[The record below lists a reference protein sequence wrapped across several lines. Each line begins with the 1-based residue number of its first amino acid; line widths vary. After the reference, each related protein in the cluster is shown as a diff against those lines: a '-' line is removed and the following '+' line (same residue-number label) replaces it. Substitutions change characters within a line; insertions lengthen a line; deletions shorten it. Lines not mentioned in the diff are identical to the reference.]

1 MYESIHPLA
10 LARIVVIV
18 LAILGLGILMTHVLA
33 PNNATRISQWNRS
46 AVQAASLVQPADTPA
61 NALIANTTALNSG
74 RGQPEDLRPYGNP
87 LGVPNTAMTQGYG
100 VGTHAPAATWGAIDL
115 AIDSDGDGY
124 ADPQGSWGHPIYA
137 THSGTVRVTPNS
149 YPAGNHVWVANDR
162 YRTGYAH
169 LESFAVS
176 NGQSVQRGDLI
187 GYMGSTGM
195 SSGPHL
201 DYQVWE
207 KRDGNW
213 INVDP
218 LNFGALDGTGP

>member
-1 MYESIHPLA
+1 MYHSTNPFA
-10 LARIVVIV
+10 VARIIIIGLAVIGFGMLV
-18 LAILGLGILMTHVLA
+18 MNVIA
-33 PNNATRISQWNRS
+33 PDDTARLSLWSQP
-46 AVQAASLVQPADTPA
+46 AGQVVQPAAA
-61 NALIANTTALNSG
+61 NGLNAAMLPPNSG
-74 RGQPEDLRPYGNP
+74 RGQPQDLRPYGNP
-87 LGVPNTAMTQGYG
+87 LGVPNTVMTQGYG
-100 VGTHAPAATWGAIDL
+100 VGTHAPAVTWGAVDL

-149 YPAGNHVWVANDR
+149 YPAGNHVWVTNDAF
-162 YRTGYAH
+162 RTGFAH

-176 NGQSVQRGDLI
+176 SGQTVQRGDLL

-201 DYQVWE
+201 DYQIWE

-213 INVDP
+213 VNVNP
-218 LNFGALDGTGP
+218 LDYNVLDGVGP